1 MDQKLTLKFDKSV
14 IEKAKKYASK
24 NNTSLSR
31 MIESYLDQI
40 TSSNNNTK
48 EISLLVKSLSGVVN
62 LADNYDEANEYKKHL
77 RSKYSK

>member
-1 MDQKLTLKFDKSV
+1 MDHKLTLKLNKEV
-14 IEKAKKYASK
+14 IVKAKRYAAK

-40 TSSNNNTK
+40 SSPSKK
-48 EISLLVKSLSGVVN
+48 EEEVSLLVKSLSGIVN
-62 LADNYDEANEYKKHL
+62 LPNKYDEAKEYKKHL